1 MGITDP
7 KARVIFEDQQTRQPW
22 ANSNIA
28 LGLRRRTTS
37 SLHLNSRSQP
47 KGWPLNPPQD
57 IDWHRHSLVFE
68 LSWLFIISAIW

>member
-47 KGWPLNPPQD
+47 KGWPL
-57 IDWHRHSLVFE
+57 
-68 LSWLFIISAIW
+68 